1 MYVSDMSEKAQ
12 VTFHIEGFQEKH
24 WSNPSNTSSRL
35 YIHKVDGNLKIEC
48 GYLDLNTL
56 KYRGPDKRRKH
67 ADHNVVICESKE
79 DAKGL
84 VRIATVVEGKNKVD
98 LHYKNENGE
107 LKEASPEKEET
118 QSEKIPEPVVDNSNE
133 GTAAKGES
141 LSLSHIAS
149 ITQSKSKITISYANT
164 VEVKSR
170 GRVIGTQY
178 PKFSLQVEMEGGDV
192 VGHINEAADE
202 VVRLVEER
210 LTTIVNEMTDK
221 N

>member
-1 MYVSDMSEKAQ
+1 MAEKAQ
-12 VTFHIEGFQEKH
+12 ITFHIEGFQEKH

-35 YIHKVDGNLKIEC
+35 YIHKVEGNLKIEC

-56 KYRGPDKRRKH
+56 TYRGPDKRRKH
-67 ADHNVVICESKE
+67 ADHNIVICENDKQ
-79 DAKGL
+79 AKGL
-84 VRIATVVEGKNKVD
+84 VLIATVVEGKTKVD
-98 LHYKNENGE
+98 LHYKNEGGE
-107 LKEASPEKEET
+107 LKETPPQEVDS
-118 QSEKIPEPVVDNSNE
+118 QSEKIPEPVVDIANEKDVENS
-133 GTAAKGES
+133 ES

-210 LTTIVNEMTDK
+210 LTSIVNEMTDK

>member
-1 MYVSDMSEKAQ
+1 MAEKAQ
-12 VTFHIEGFQEKH
+12 VKFHIDGFQEKH

-56 KYRGPDKRRKH
+56 TYRGPDKRRKH
-67 ADHNVVICESKE
+67 ADHNVVICENK
-79 DAKGL
+79 DDTKGL
-84 VRIATVVEGKNKVD
+84 VRIATVIEGENKVD
-98 LHYKNENGE
+98 LHYKNESGE
-107 LKEASPEKEET
+107 LTIAPKQEISET
-118 QSEKIPEPVVDNSNE
+118 IPEPVVDLVAETNE
-133 GTAAKGES
+133 GNGVSK
-141 LSLSHIAS
+141 SLSHIAS

-210 LTTIVNEMTDK
+210 LTNIINEMTDK